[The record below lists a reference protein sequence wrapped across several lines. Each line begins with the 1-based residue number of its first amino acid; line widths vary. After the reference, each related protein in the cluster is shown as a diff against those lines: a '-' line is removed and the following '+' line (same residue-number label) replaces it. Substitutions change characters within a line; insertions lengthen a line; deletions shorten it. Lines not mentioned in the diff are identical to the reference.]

1 MTTLFRYI
9 KSYFLGFLEGD
20 RDLIA
25 LSKKYVWISIFSFE
39 VVDENGSDS
48 RMGCGLSIHL
58 GSYESRKTFERKFTF
73 QIGIL
78 NPHVINERF
87 SFN

>member
-1 MTTLFRYI
+1 MKMGLL
-9 KSYFLGFLEGD
+9 KDG
-20 RDLIA
+20 
-25 LSKKYVWISIFSFE
+25 VWSLH
-39 VVDENGSDS
+39 
-48 RMGCGLSIHL
+48 GLIHL